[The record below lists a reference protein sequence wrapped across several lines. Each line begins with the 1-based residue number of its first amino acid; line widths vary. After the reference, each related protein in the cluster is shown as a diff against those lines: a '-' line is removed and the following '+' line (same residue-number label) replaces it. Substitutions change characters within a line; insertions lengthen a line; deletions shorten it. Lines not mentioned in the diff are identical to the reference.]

1 LFKIGLYFILP
12 FIFASV
18 FNNYKDMVE
27 EKKKSIAEIQESGLQ
42 AAFDFLD
49 KGRKGYL
56 DTDVCREVFFQV
68 LKIESP
74 QGVTENLEDL
84 VEYLLTGVCYLLNCF
99 FSFVSLLRLCF
110 LFP

>member
-1 LFKIGLYFILP
+1 
-12 FIFASV
+12 
-18 FNNYKDMVE
+18 MVE
-27 EKKKSIAEIQESGLQ
+27 EKKKNIAEIQESGLQ

-49 KGRKGYL
+49 KGRRGYL